1 MKRFASAAVG
11 IALASLAASSHAAD
25 VSGKLGEKGTLAI
38 HAATGSPMLFDASTG
53 GVQAGATPTLG
64 FQTTTFSSP
73 EVCTPTTCRET
84 RVRATG
90 FYINPRIHYFV
101 IDNLSIGG
109 EVLFA
114 SFSGK
119 TITDTRDVNSSTIRT
134 TEVDLDT
141 APTGFGLMPMVGYNI
156 ALGER
161 FSLWP
166 QGGIGFR
173 HFGYTEPQPAPA
185 SDIERSENWWFV
197 NIDVPFLIH
206 ISQHFELGAGPGVT
220 FTLSQSYSTKTGSRT
235 DTINDYHTTA
245 FRWFNA
251 HLIGYF

>member
-11 IALASLAASSHAAD
+11 MMVACFAVSSHAAD
-25 VSGKLGEKGTLAI
+25 VTGKLGEKGTLAI
-38 HAATGSPMLFDASTG
+38 HAATGSPMLASRFTP
-53 GVQAGATPTLG
+53 VSSGATPTLG
-64 FQTTTFSSP
+64 FATTTFSEP
-73 EVCTPTTCRET
+73 ENCSATTCTAR
-84 RVRATG
+84 RVSTTG

-114 SFSGK
+114 TFSGES
-119 TITDTRDVNSSTIRT
+119 IREVRDRNGGVTRETK
-134 TEVDLDT
+134 EDLDT
-141 APTGFGLMPMVGYNI
+141 APTGFGIMPMVGYNI
-156 ALGER
+156 ALGEK

-173 HFGYTEPQPAPA
+173 RFGYTEQQAAPNPNIDFA
-185 SDIERSENWWFV
+185 EAWWFLNV
-197 NIDVPFLIH
+197 DVPFLIH
-206 ISQHFELGAGPGVT
+206 IAPHFELGAGPGVT
-220 FTLSQSYSTKTGSRT
+220 VTLAQSYSTTAGART
-235 DTINDYHTTA
+235 DTVSGYSTTA